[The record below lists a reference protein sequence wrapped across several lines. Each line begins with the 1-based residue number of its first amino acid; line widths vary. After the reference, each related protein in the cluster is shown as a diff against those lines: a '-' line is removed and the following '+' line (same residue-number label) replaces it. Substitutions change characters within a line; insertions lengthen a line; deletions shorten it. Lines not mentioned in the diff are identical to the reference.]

1 MKIWQLVC
9 GSLLVLNMTGCGNN
23 TPTTPSAENSP
34 APEAATSTAASPATE
49 AAPAATPAATAPAT
63 EAAPATATASGFPGI
78 KAVIAASKKAG
89 EAGDF
94 DAATTEFSKFE
105 DAWKTVEDG
114 VKSKSAANYKGIEDA
129 VEAANMAV
137 AKKDKPG
144 FIASL
149 GKISGLVDKSSK

>member
-23 TPTTPSAENSP
+23 APTTPSAENSP
-34 APEAATSTAASPATE
+34 APGAAPATSASPATE
-49 AAPAATPAATAPAT
+49 TAPAATAPAT
-63 EAAPATATASGFPGI
+63 EAAPAKASGFPGV

-129 VEAANMAV
+129 VEAANLAI
-137 AKKDKPG
+137 AKKDKVG

>member
-1 MKIWQLVC
+1 MKIWKLVC
-9 GSLLVLNMTGCGNN
+9 GSLLVLNMTSCGNN
-23 TPTTPSAENSP
+23 PPATPTAESTPAT
-34 APEAATSTAASPATE
+34 EAAPTTAASPATE
-49 AAPAATPAATAPAT
+49 AAPATAPSPAT
-63 EAAPATATASGFPGI
+63 EAAPATTTATASGFPGV

-94 DAATTEFSKFE
+94 DAVTTEFSKFE
-105 DAWKTVEDG
+105 EAWKTVGDG

-129 VEAANMAV
+129 VEAANLAI